1 MSPAALPIEE
11 VKDKLLT
18 LDDVRERFSKTEP
31 LESETFDLGG
41 TDVAKWDLEADWNV
55 LEEDGKTVS
64 IEKANG
70 LTPVDA
76 KVRIHGDEY
85 GLTKD
90 AFLEATSLIGITKQ
104 YASKTPAHLLQPH
117 LNYWYKN
124 EGGVQGNTLKA
135 LSANGIIQA
144 FTKVSVSPFSNLQ
157 LLDAVEGSAKEA
169 FGGDTELFVDFKFQ
183 HDLRRTACRLIVPNV
198 VHDVRDGDPWSAGL
212 QFKQSVVG
220 EKPLVLS
227 GYLFRYWCTNGA
239 ITTHLESGNYNRR
252 KEGQGDEVYDW
263 AREKVDEILG
273 GFEHEFEVL
282 DQLAN
287 TPIPAIP
294 QQTEDGSGMTEGE
307 VSRARALMDV
317 FETYGVPLEQRQ
329 GIIDTLTDSDDFTM
343 YGIMQAITQVANR
356 SNMRDSIRETLMRVG
371 GDLPAAN
378 AGRCQ
383 TCRRLP
389 I

>member
-1 MSPAALPIEE
+1 MSPAALPIEK
-11 VKDKLLT
+11 VKDRLLT

-41 TDVAKWDLEADWNV
+41 TDVAKWDLESDWNV
-55 LEEDGKTVS
+55 LEEDGKGVS

-70 LTPVDA
+70 LTPVGA
-76 KVRIHGDEY
+76 KVRIHGEEY

-104 YASKTPAHLLQPH
+104 YAGKTPAHLLQPH

-135 LSANGIIQA
+135 LSANGVIQA
-144 FTKVSVSPFSNLQ
+144 FTKVSVTPFSNLH
-157 LLDAVEGSAKEA
+157 LLDAVEDKAREK
-169 FGGDTELFVDFKFQ
+169 FGDSELFVDFKFQ
-183 HDLRRTACRLIVPNV
+183 HDLRRTACRIIVPEV

-282 DQLAN
+282 DQLAS
-287 TPIPAIP
+287 TGIPDLGG
-294 QQTEDGSGMTEGE
+294 DGEH
-307 VSRARALMDV
+307 SRARALMDV

-329 GIIDTLTDSDDFTM
+329 GIIDMLTDSDDFTM

-356 SNMRDSIRETLMRVG
+356 ADMRDSIRETLMRVG

-378 AGRCQ
+378 SERCQ